1 MSIRLSRKR
10 LGGFYLTLF
19 LKWFAFRLL
28 FISHLDN
35 DAFFAGNLVFPKTY
49 MLVQYGIALA
59 KHALE
64 QKKIILRKNQLSYT
78 KNPHNGQLINTI
90 YMADQSINPVA
101 DNVFFYQKTCL

>member
-1 MSIRLSRKR
+1 
-10 LGGFYLTLF
+10 
-19 LKWFAFRLL
+19 
-28 FISHLDN
+28 
-35 DAFFAGNLVFPKTY
+35 

-90 YMADQSINPVA
+90 YMADQSIYPVA

>member
-10 LGGFYLTLF
+10 LGGFYLSLF

-35 DAFFAGNLVFPKTY
+35 DAFFAGNLVFPKTH

-78 KNPHNGQLINTI
+78 KNQHNGQQINTI
-90 YMADQSINPVA
+90 YMADQSIYPVA